1 MNENLKIFPLGDR
14 AITIEFGNRISSE
27 LNDRV
32 LSLAHF
38 FTQNHFSGMNE
49 IVPAYGSLTVFYN
62 VYEVRKSFPG
72 YSTAFDAVK
81 GIIETALQNTT
92 VFKKPKARLIR
103 IPVCFDAEFAIDL
116 EFVARENKLLPEA
129 TIEIFVNKTYRVFLL
144 GFLPGFAYMGEVEEQ
159 IATPRKAA
167 PRLQVPE
174 GSVGIA
180 GRQTGIYSLES
191 PGGWQIIGRTP
202 IRLFDPQNEP
212 PTFLQAGD
220 EVRFYEID
228 KNAFHV
234 KKP

>member
-32 LSLAHF
+32 LSLTHF
-38 FTQNHFSGMNE
+38 FTQNPFSGMTE
-49 IVPAYGSLTVFYN
+49 IVPAYGSLTVFYD
-62 VYEVRKSFPG
+62 VYEVRKSFPD
-72 YSTAFDAVK
+72 YSTVFDAVK
-81 GIIETALQNTT
+81 GIIETALRNAT
-92 VFKKPKARLIR
+92 VLNKREVRLIR

-116 EFVARENKLLPEA
+116 EFVARENKLSPEA
-129 TIEIFVNKTYRVFLL
+129 MIEIFVNKTYRVFLL

-167 PRLQVPE
+167 PRVRVPE